1 MATGIVGV
9 GAALTGLGAL
19 ASVLVFIATLGYACL
34 VAAHAWRLLAYR
46 AAMGRDLRDPRRA
59 FGYFTFVAGTDVVAV
74 CLAAAGRHGVAT
86 ALLIV
91 ALTTWLVLGYAV
103 PWTAVLGSHPQPVLA
118 AANGSWFIWVVASR
132 SVAVVAAT
140 LQPVLTPA
148 RSALAVVAVLTWSV
162 GLVLYAAAAVFVSLR
177 LMLYE
182 LTPEELDPTYWVSMG
197 AVAITVVAGARV
209 VEMLQTPIVDATR
222 GLVAGLSVVLWS
234 FASWLIPVLVAVGVW
249 RHVVHR
255 VTLRYVPAMWSI
267 VFPLGMYAVAGMY
280 LGQADRLPFVE
291 AVGRAWFWVGLAA
304 WVLAAGAMT
313 RSLALSV
320 ARGRNLGK

>member
-103 PWTAVLGSHPQPVLA
+103 PWTAVLGSHPRPVLA
-118 AANGSWFIWVVASR
+118 AANGSWFIWVVASQ

-162 GLVLYAAAAVFVSLR
+162 GLVL
-177 LMLYE
+177 
-182 LTPEELDPTYWVSMG
+182 
-197 AVAITVVAGARV
+197 
-209 VEMLQTPIVDATR
+209 
-222 GLVAGLSVVLWS
+222 
-234 FASWLIPVLVAVGVW
+234 
-249 RHVVHR
+249 
-255 VTLRYVPAMWSI
+255 
-267 VFPLGMYAVAGMY
+267 
-280 LGQADRLPFVE
+280 
-291 AVGRAWFWVGLAA
+291 
-304 WVLAAGAMT
+304 
-313 RSLALSV
+313 
-320 ARGRNLGK
+320 